1 MHGTEGFGRRV
12 LLGGA
17 VAAAMGA
24 PRLARAAGTDEI
36 TWLVTDPSKPIA
48 TQFAAEF
55 EQQNPGL
62 KIRLQFAPYAD
73 LENKVLIAL
82 RSGSPPDIME
92 VQTSWIPS
100 YAGTNK
106 LNDLQPL
113 LSEIG
118 LSTSAFLPA
127 AIRAA
132 SVGDKVLGIPY
143 QAEALSIIYNKQS
156 FREAGLDPDKPP
168 QTWPE
173 LVETTRKLTRRG
185 PDGAMRYG
193 YGIAGGGPGG
203 QSNVIYRALP
213 YVWMNGG
220 DILDADLKRSVLNSK
235 DSVEGVKFYADFYR
249 TLKVSPP
256 STLENGALELRR
268 LFQAGAIAMYQ
279 ATPTDFDLLSANPN
293 LDTGVMVTPHPEGK
307 ASSALLGGW
316 AFISPSDGKNKVG
329 TFKLLRYLATR
340 EHIGA
345 YTKTFP
351 ALTASLDLPRFSRPA
366 LKPFA
371 EQLSLA
377 RAQPPI
383 PAWVRMTDVFYQRLQ
398 EVLIGDRTPQAAMD
412 AAAAEINKILA

>member
-1 MHGTEGFGRRV
+1 MDSTKGYRRRA
-12 LLGGA
+12 LLAGA
-17 VAAAMGA
+17 VAAAVV
-24 PRLARAAGTDEI
+24 PEFLHAAEAGEI

-55 EQQNPGL
+55 EQQNADL

-82 RSGSPPDIME
+82 RSGSPPDVME

-106 LNDLQPL
+106 LNDLRPL
-113 LSEIG
+113 LGEIG
-118 LSTSAFLPA
+118 LGTEAFLPA

-132 SVGDKVLGIPY
+132 SAGDRVLGIPY
-143 QAEALSIIYNKQS
+143 QAEALSIIYNRQS
-156 FREAGLDPDKPP
+156 FRDAGLDPDKPP

-173 LVETTRKLTRRG
+173 LVETTRRLTRRG

-220 DILDADLKRSVLNSK
+220 DILDAELKRAVLNSRE
-235 DSVEGVKFYADFYR
+235 SVEGVRFYADFYR

-279 ATPTDFDLLSANPN
+279 ATPTDFDVLSANPN
-293 LDTGVMVTPHPEGK
+293 LDVGVMVTPHPEGRQ
-307 ASSALLGGW
+307 STGLLGGW
-316 AFISPSDGKNKVG
+316 AFIAPSDGRNKAG
-329 TFKLLRYLATR
+329 AERLLRFLATR

-351 ALTASLDLPRFSRPA
+351 ALTAALDLPRFSRPV

-371 EQLSLA
+371 DQLALA

-412 AAAAEINKILA
+412 AAAAEINRILA